1 MSDSTDNTNELDS
14 YGVWVKKSPSEN
26 TDDNFDITDSLDLPD
41 FEEQDSFEDTDYYR
55 GRAGIAEEILEIINE
70 R

>member
-26 TDDNFDITDSLDLPD
+26 TDDNFEITDSL
-41 FEEQDSFEDTDYYR
+41 E
-55 GRAGIAEEILEIINE
+55 
-70 R
+70 